1 MQIFLES
8 DDIYLKNL
16 VVALNENMPMDL
28 IIIIIITIVCAD
40 ISGV

>member
-8 DDIYLKNL
+8 DDIYMKN
-16 VVALNENMPMDL
+16 VVLALNKNMPIDL
-28 IIIIIITIVCAD
+28 VIILTITIVCAD